1 MRAQFYSLASIML
14 AVLLGTIFLNSGR
27 NLRKATTPASSKPS
41 TVCLVNARKTPKR
54 VPEAMLRRGRRL
66 LGVVR
71 MQIAM
76 HDDGRLEAQGLD
88 IRRSLRTIHAREG
101 LHLMCVVPIFMDPS
115 PPGYSGVLD
124 VRVRVPSRGSSPMGG
139 LDASDHSVV
148 PLGA

>member
-27 NLRKATTPASSKPS
+27 NLRKATTPASI
-41 TVCLVNARKTPKR
+41 
-54 VPEAMLRRGRRL
+54 
-66 LGVVR
+66 VR

-88 IRRSLRTIHAREG
+88 IRRSLRTIHARDG

-124 VRVRVPSRGSSPMGG
+124 VRKVVDAHNTKLLYGSEPNESSLPEMKRDMSLLRVTW
-139 LDASDHSVV
+139 
-148 PLGA
+148 